1 MRLPNLC
8 GLLSLLFSIVME
20 FANNGDLA
28 YRIEDKKK
36 KNELFSES
44 EIWDIFIQIV
54 KGLNSLH
61 QLNIFHRDIK
71 VLLYLGSLLMFS
83 CTNKMEWFRRSLET
97 WMFPRYRRRGYV
109 WPRQGLL
116 TTPALRFGRINP
128 TTLSPIYGHWV
139 AFCIRWSLSSLLSGP
154 KTWRGCTRKL
164 QEESIHAFL
173 NNIPRTWVRWLE
185 VCFKSVLKWGH
196 RAVVFE

>member
-71 VLLYLGSLLMFS
+71 
-83 CTNKMEWFRRSLET
+83 
-97 WMFPRYRRRGYV
+97 
-109 WPRQGLL
+109 
-116 TTPALRFGRINP
+116 PAN
-128 TTLSPIYGHWV
+128 V
-139 AFCIRWSLSSLLSGP
+139 
-154 KTWRGCTRKL
+154 
-164 QEESIHAFL
+164 FL
-173 NNIPRTWVRWLE
+173 
-185 VCFKSVLKWGH
+185 H
-196 RAVVFE
+196 